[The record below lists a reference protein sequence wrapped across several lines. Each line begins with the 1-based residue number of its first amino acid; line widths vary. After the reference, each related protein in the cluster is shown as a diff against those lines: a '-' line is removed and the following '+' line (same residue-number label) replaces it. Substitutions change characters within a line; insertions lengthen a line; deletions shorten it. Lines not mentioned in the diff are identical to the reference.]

1 MDLSSPG
8 TFAIKDCALL
18 TIATGRRIH
27 TLAELRESVAAISTD
42 CIYYHFWGGLLQ
54 PRFEEREYNND
65 FAGWI
70 QHGLHDG
77 TLAERVAMIDPR
89 DHTELED
96 LRNELLLLMDERLDE
111 SEALHWM
118 RATYGFEFMR
128 AQIVVFATDRVLHHP
143 EELADLLPMLPVSSL
158 FYHFIDARRRL
169 TEHGDDFSAW
179 LSGFGQRTQGLRIR
193 LALVDPY
200 FVPLTVLR
208 EQLAEICR
216 TEFEGH
222 DAAG

>member
-1 MDLSSPG
+1 METGSPG
-8 TFAIKDCALL
+8 SFAVKDCALL

-27 TLAELRESVAAISTD
+27 TLGELRASLAAISTD

-77 TLAERVAMIDPR
+77 TLSERVAMIDPR
-89 DHTELED
+89 NHPQLDG
-96 LRNELLLLMDERLDE
+96 LRRELLLLIDERLDE

-128 AQIVVFATDRVLHHP
+128 AQIVVFATDRVLRYP
-143 EELADLLPMLPVSSL
+143 EELADLLPLLPVSSL

-169 TEHGDDFSAW
+169 TDHSDDFSAW
-179 LSGFGQRTQGLRIR
+179 LSSFGPRTKRLRTR
-193 LALVDPY
+193 LTHIDPY

-208 EQLAEICR
+208 EQLAEICS
-216 TEFEGH
+216 TEFERR